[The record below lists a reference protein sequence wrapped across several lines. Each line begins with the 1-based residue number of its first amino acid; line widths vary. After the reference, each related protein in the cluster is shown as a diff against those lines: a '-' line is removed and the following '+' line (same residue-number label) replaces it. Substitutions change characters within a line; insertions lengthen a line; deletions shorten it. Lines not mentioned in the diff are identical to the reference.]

1 MRVRG
6 SLSGILANVPRAI
19 AVVNASQI
27 VTLKGPARARVGL
40 EMRELG
46 VVENGA
52 LLAIDGLIRAV
63 GSREEVEPQ
72 IPDDATIVDAAG
84 RIVLPGFVDAHTH
97 LIFAAN
103 RADEFALRCEGKS
116 YEEIAKAGG
125 GILSTVLKTREASV
139 EELVSIG
146 RKHLQ
151 WMIQGA
157 TTTVEAKSGYG
168 LTVEDELKI
177 LRAYKKLN
185 EEGPV
190 EIIPTILAAH
200 AVPPEYARRAND
212 YVEEVAI
219 PALRQAKEEGL
230 AEFADAFI
238 EEGYFDESLLTAYV
252 QAGLPLRLHVD
263 QLIDG
268 GSAKLAAK
276 WGAKT
281 ADHLENTVLE
291 GIEAL
296 KQTGVMPVLLPG
308 SVYGLGKSKY
318 PDARLMIEEGLPVVL
333 ATDFN
338 PGSSPTPSMPM
349 VMSLACTQM
358 KMTPEEAITASTI
371 NAAYSLNRGH
381 DRGSLEEGKRADFV
395 VHEAEDWREVP
406 YWFGRQTASNV
417 FVGGISAP
425 EVE

>member
-1 MRVRG
+1 M
-6 SLSGILANVPRAI
+6 SRAI
-19 AVVNASQI
+19 AVLNASQI
-27 VTLKGPARARVGL
+27 VTLKGPARARVGP
-40 EMRELG
+40 EMRDLA

-52 LLAIDGLIRAV
+52 LLAIDGLIRAI

-72 IPDDATIVDAAG
+72 IPDDATIVDAGG

-97 LIFAAN
+97 LIFAGN
-103 RADEFALRCEGKS
+103 RADEFAMRCEGKS

-125 GILSTVLKTREASV
+125 GILSTVRKTREASLD
-139 EELVSIG
+139 ELVDVG
-146 RKHLQ
+146 RKHLC
-151 WMIQGA
+151 WMIENG

-190 EIIPTILAAH
+190 EIVPTILAAH
-200 AVPPEYARRAND
+200 AIPPEYAVRAKA

-219 PALRQAKEEGL
+219 PAHRQAKDEGL

-238 EEGYFDESLLTAYV
+238 EEGYFDESSLSKYV
-252 QAGLPLRLHVD
+252 QAGLPSRLHVD
-263 QLIDG
+263 QLRDG
-268 GSAKLAAK
+268 GGAALAARC
-276 WGAKT
+276 GAKT
-281 ADHLENTVLE
+281 ADHLEHTGVE
-291 GIEAL
+291 GVRAL
-296 KQTGVMPVLLPG
+296 GRSGVMPVLLPG
-308 SVYGLGKSKY
+308 SVYGLGKNKY
-318 PDARLMIEEGLPVVL
+318 PDARLMIEEGLPVVI

-349 VMSLACTQM
+349 ILSLACTQM
-358 KMTPEEAITASTI
+358 KLTPAEAICASTI

-395 VHEAEDWREVP
+395 VHDAEDWREVP
-406 YWFGRQTASNV
+406 YWFGRYTAWKV
-417 FVGGISAP
+417 FARGS
-425 EVE
+425 EV

>member
-1 MRVRG
+1 MAEYIPPV
-6 SLSGILANVPRAI
+6 SRAI
-19 AVVNASQI
+19 AILNASQI
-27 VTLKGPARARVGL
+27 VTLRGSARARVGL

-46 VVENGA
+46 VIENGA

-63 GSREEVEPQ
+63 GSLEEVEPQ
-72 IPDDATIVDAAG
+72 IPDDATLLDAEG

-97 LIFAAN
+97 LIFAGN
-103 RADEFALRCEGKS
+103 RADEFAMRCEGKS

-125 GILSTVLKTREASV
+125 GILSTVRTTREASLD
-139 EELVSIG
+139 ELVSIG

-151 WMIQGA
+151 WMIQGG

-177 LRAYKKLN
+177 LRAYRKLN

-190 EIIPTILAAH
+190 EIVPTILAAH

-238 EEGYFDESLLTAYV
+238 EEGYFDESSLSAYV
-252 QAGLPLRLHVD
+252 RAGLPLRLHVD
-263 QLIDG
+263 QLQDG
-268 GSAKLAAK
+268 GGAKLSAK

-281 ADHLENTVLE
+281 ADHLENTGLE
-291 GIEAL
+291 GIKGLGRAS
-296 KQTGVMPVLLPG
+296 VIPVLLPG

-318 PDARLMIEEGLPVVL
+318 PDARLMIEKGLPVVL

-395 VHEAEDWREVP
+395 VHDAEDWREVP
-406 YWFGRQTASNV
+406 YWFGRQSSWKV
-417 FVGGISAP
+417 FIFGRTVQSG
-425 EVE
+425 